1 MKKISI
7 ASLLC
12 VALMSFTC
20 SKTPNGDEPNGGTGN
35 EPGNEPGTETTIE
48 SVTLSSDRNVIKC
61 DGTDG
66 ATFSLVADDGTVITE
81 GIEFF
86 DNNMNAVTL
95 KNGKFTAEKA
105 GEYTFWAAYK
115 TFNSN
120 QITIK
125 AINADIPAPAAD
137 PKPAETSFV
146 KRVLLTQFTGTGCGF
161 CPGMTNWVNVLRKE
175 LEMGEK
181 TVLAAVHSEMNSGDP
196 AAISAPK
203 SGSDPFKNKGGVPFL
218 SIDMCIGWGYYSS
231 VTDHEGATLVKED
244 IENLIMEYPATACL
258 SANPVFFSDI
268 IPSSDGTTS
277 DGYIVTTSV
286 KVSESGKY
294 TVGAWL
300 LEDEIFGTQTIY
312 AQSVTIDKKY
322 DYNTHNNCVRSIDSY
337 NGKDYTGY
345 PLGMLQ
351 KGSTANITFLLKVKK
366 DDPKDPKNNWK
377 KENMHLVVF
386 VTKENEKGKYI
397 VNNVID
403 CPVDAVTPFEY
414 VN

>member
-12 VALMSFTC
+12 AALMSFTC

-66 ATFSLVADDGTVITE
+66 ATFSLVANDGTVITE

-146 KRVLLTQFTGTGCGF
+146 KRVLLTQFTGTQCGY
-161 CPGMTNWVNVLRKE
+161 CPGMVNWIRILRADAQIK
-175 LEMGEK
+175 EK
-181 TVLAAVHSEMNSGDP
+181 TVLAAIHSYEGNDP
-196 AAISAPK
+196 AKLDAPQP
-203 SGSDPFKNKGGVPFL
+203 GAFGATHGFPYLN
-218 SIDMCIGWGYYSS
+218 IDMVTGTHYSDDY
-231 VTDHEGATLVKED
+231 TDEEMGGILQEVVLEM
-244 IENLIMEYPATACL
+244 IEESPATAAI
-258 SANPVFFSDI
+258 SANPVFASDI
-268 IPSSDGTTS
+268 IPTANGSTT

-286 KVSESGKY
+286 KVSESGNY
-294 TVGAWL
+294 AVGAWL
-300 LEDEIFGTQTIY
+300 LEDNIY
-312 AQSVTIDKKY
+312 GQQAIYSQFVTVDKNY
-322 DYNTHNNCVRSIDSY
+322 DYDTHHNCVRTLESY
-337 NGKDYTGY
+337 NGKNYAGY
-345 PLGMLQ
+345 SLGKLQ
-351 KGSTANITFLLKVKK
+351 KGSTANMTFLLKVKK
-366 DDPKDPKNNWK
+366 DDPRDPKNNWK

-386 VTKENEKGKYI
+386 VTKENDKGKYT

-414 VN
+414 AN